1 MSTSEEKK
9 LAFVSFCVEE
19 YQFVTDMGCSGQKVI
34 DFFNRYGVIEY
45 LLEHYEVLHSMGARA
60 ILEEIEAFI
69 RNRRKQA

>member
-1 MSTSEEKK
+1 MSISEEKK

-19 YQFVTDMGCSGQKVI
+19 YKMKMGCSGQKVI
-34 DFFNRYGVIEY
+34 DFFNRCGVIEY
-45 LLEHYEVLHSMGARA
+45 LLEHYEVLHSMGASA